1 MSIMGSAAA
10 WDGQE
15 GQMQTGPVDD
25 FQQYLDINAMGGL
38 GDPLQFDFHDFPEF
52 QHTAN
57 ASMLQRSQPRAEH
70 LDTPMSG
77 TDMSSLV
84 SAQPEHP
91 LHHSAPMRPMAMTSA
106 PAHAAI
112 NSMVTLPAAMVSLPP
127 TSHAPPTP
135 SEAINDI
142 DAKIVFLQQ
151 QRMQQQQRQLEEQ
164 AAFFAAQ
171 RSRMV
176 PPTPQSLDLQ
186 AGSRFY
192 TQPDHTP
199 QQGMYERY
207 QRMSADQQDMAF
219 TPLVSPAVTPLE
231 TQFSMDTQF
240 AMPGAYFSP
249 LASPSLHAQ
258 AEGSSVIFDHISRAN
273 NNDSSNSNSNNDNS
287 PGDMDFETPTPTAPN
302 PTAPSEASKKPRKN
316 TGTKARGKTCVRQS
330 PITKPQR
337 KKTQTTPIINS
348 QALSEL
354 AEALEHG
361 QESSH
366 QLLPPPA
373 PHGPSSSPVGATDSE
388 NGSVSPETLSE
399 MPPPPIPKPRSAR
412 PSPFI
417 EPQNAAPRSAVASL
431 QGQGKLSPATP
442 ASLMRLTSPNSSL
455 AAVSGL
461 TESIPHE
468 TIENFELPESVNFQQ
483 KPRAP
488 PLVIQSPLASPSL
501 EPNSAK
507 TAPFQSLPSPN
518 IAKPGAPASATQSP
532 LFSGQ
537 VSSSAAGTP
546 APASATVARRTPQL
560 GPRGSKKRSSVSS
573 SHVSPALRP
582 RISPNIKPLL
592 PGGTSAEDAA
602 SKLLASKSNYQNIL
616 EGIHVPG
623 VSYPTSLSTNLTSKR
638 TSHKIAEQ
646 GRRNRINSAL
656 QEIATLLPASVPNA
670 GDGDD
675 GAGKGSDD
683 GDGGDGDGGGK
694 KGDKQGGAG
703 GPNSKASTVEM
714 AIEYI
719 KLLKQEVAEATRR
732 AEEAERKLLL
742 QELERDKAEKKI
754 GKEAEGNVDVAMET
768 AKAENEADASAGS

>member
-1 MSIMGSAAA
+1 MSIMDSTAA
-10 WDGQE
+10 WDSQE
-15 GQMQTGPVDD
+15 GQMHPGPDDD
-25 FQQYLDINAMGGL
+25 FQHYLDMNAIGGL
-38 GDPLQFDFHDFPEF
+38 GDALQFDFHDFSEF
-52 QHTAN
+52 QNAAN
-57 ASMLQRSQPRAEH
+57 APHMLQRSQARAEH

-77 TDMSSLV
+77 TDMPALV
-84 SAQPEHP
+84 PARPELP
-91 LHHSAPMRPMAMTSA
+91 LHHSAPLRPMAMTSG

-112 NSMVTLPAAMVSLPP
+112 NSMVSLPTAMVSLPP
-127 TSHAPPTP
+127 TSLAPPTP
-135 SEAINDI
+135 SEAISDI

-151 QRMQQQQRQLEEQ
+151 QRIQQQQRQLEEQ

-186 AGSRFY
+186 ARSRFY
-192 TQPDHTP
+192 PQPDHTP

-207 QRMSADQQDMAF
+207 QRMGGDQQDLSF

-231 TQFSMDTQF
+231 TQFPMDSQF
-240 AMPGAYFSP
+240 TIPGAYFSP

-258 AEGSSVIFDHISRAN
+258 AEGSSVMFDHISRAN
-273 NNDSSNSNSNNDNS
+273 NNDGSGSSNNNNS
-287 PGDMDFETPTPTAPN
+287 PGDMDLETPTPTPSN
-302 PTAPSEASKKPRKN
+302 PIAPSEASKKPRKN
-316 TGTKARGKTCVRQS
+316 AGHKARGKSVRQS

-337 KKTQTTPIINS
+337 KKMQTTPIINS

-361 QESSH
+361 QEESSY

-373 PHGPSSSPVGATDSE
+373 PHGPSSSPTGATDSE
-388 NGSVSPETLSE
+388 NGSVSPQALSE
-399 MPPPPIPKPRSAR
+399 MPPPPLPKPRSTR
-412 PSPFI
+412 QSPYI
-417 EPQNAAPRSAVASL
+417 EPQSTAPRSAVASL
-431 QGQGKLSPATP
+431 QGKGKLSPATP

-455 AAVSGL
+455 AAASGP
-461 TESIPHE
+461 TESMSHD

-483 KPRAP
+483 KPRGP
-488 PLVIQSPLASPSL
+488 PLVTQSPLASPSL
-501 EPNSAK
+501 EPSSAK
-507 TAPFQSLPSPN
+507 ASPFQPLPSPKF
-518 IAKPGAPASATQSP
+518 AKPGAPASATQSP
-532 LFSGQ
+532 LLTGQ
-537 VSSSAAGTP
+537 ASNSAAGTP
-546 APASATVARRTPQL
+546 AATVARRTPQM
-560 GPRGSKKRSSVSS
+560 GPRGNKKRGSVSS

-656 QEIATLLPASVPNA
+656 QEIATLLPASVPST
-670 GDGDD
+670 GGGDD
-675 GAGKGSDD
+675 GTGRGPDD
-683 GDGGDGDGGGK
+683 WDGGDGDGGGK
-694 KGDKQGGAG
+694 KNDKQGGAG

-719 KLLKQEVAEATRR
+719 KLLKQEVADATRR
-732 AEEAERKLLL
+732 AEEAERKLLV
-742 QELERDKAEKKI
+742 QEREKEKAETNK
-754 GKEAEGNVDVAMET
+754 GKEAELDAPPEMKTGKQKT
-768 AKAENEADASAGS
+768 EADSSAGS